1 LASQAVLDLLYEG
14 IGQAQVVEGLFEG
27 LDGPLRLSLVTLETL
42 MGFSAST

>member
-1 LASQAVLDLLYEG
+1 LASPAVLDLRYEG

-27 LDGPLRLSLVTLETL
+27 LDGPLSRSLVPLETL